1 MMHFDVFISYSSKD
15 KGIADAACAAL
26 ETAGVRCWIAPRD
39 IVPGREWG
47 AAIVEAIDNSR
58 LMVLIFSSGA
68 NQSRQIYREVE
79 RAVSKGIPILPMRI
93 EDVPPADLLAYYM
106 NAVQWLDAHTPPPEQ
121 HLQRLVEATRT
132 LLQIDLQN
140 AGRASAPEARASG
153 IPRSHLSSIP
163 APAAA
168 VAIEPS
174 NLVADAV
181 VSDATAEAR
190 EEKKERPT
198 WSRFKAAAAAGLVVL
213 AVLATGIAVYRLMTP
228 APVKIPALVETEWV
242 SLPLGTR
249 IVNRT
254 AQPVP
259 TYSGP
264 DRKSAKSIDIRP
276 GQAIP
281 PSGTDQLLARKK
293 IGQEDW
299 ICFPLGDSGK
309 NGYVPAASV
318 TILSPS

>member
-1 MMHFDVFISYSSKD
+1 MMDFDVFISYSSKD
-15 KGIADAACAAL
+15 KEIADAACAAL
-26 ETAGVRCWIAPRD
+26 EMAGIRCWIAPRD

-93 EDVPPADLLAYYM
+93 EDVPPADSLAYYM

-121 HLQRLVEATRT
+121 HLQRLVDATRT
-132 LLQIDLQN
+132 LLRIDLQN
-140 AGRASAPEARASG
+140 AGRASAPEARSSG
-153 IPRSHLSSIP
+153 IPRSHLSSI
-163 APAAA
+163 ATPAAA
-168 VAIEPS
+168 VATEPS
-174 NLVADAV
+174 NLVADAA

-190 EEKKERPT
+190 DEKRERPT

-213 AVLATGIAVYRLMTP
+213 AVLAAGIAVYRLTLAPAKPP
-228 APVKIPALVETEWV
+228 APVETEWV

-249 IVNRT
+249 IVNRS

-264 DRKSAKSIDIRP
+264 DLKSARSIDIRP

-293 IGQEDW
+293 VGQEDW
-299 ICFPLGDSGK
+299 IRFPLGDSRK
-309 NGYVPAASV
+309 NGYVPASSV